1 MAQWRLLIA
10 DDSPEIAAVVEAAM
24 QQDGRFDIY
33 LASNG
38 EEALKMAR
46 LYMPHVILLDIMMPR
61 IHGLKVCKM
70 LKSDEKTSQIKIIVL
85 SALARDY
92 TKREAFQNGADSYV
106 TKPFNLDQLI
116 STVES
121 TIRGGSSGSD
131 SGGIGRADAGKEAFV
146 FNRGDEVKVR
156 LTEEDDEVGG
166 IVMSRIP
173 PGQWQ
178 ESEWGYRIA
187 LDSGGEALVRWNQV
201 TLANMM
207 EIA

>member
-1 MAQWRLLIA
+1 MAQWRILIA

-24 QQDGRFDIY
+24 EQDGRFDVY
-33 LASNG
+33 LAANG

-70 LKSDEKTSQIKIIVL
+70 LKSDDKTSQIKIIVL

-92 TKREAFQNGADSYV
+92 TKREAFQNGADSYI
-106 TKPFNLDQLI
+106 TKPFNLDELI

-121 TIRGGSSGSD
+121 VIRGGSSGSD
-131 SGGIGRADAGKEAFV
+131 ASGSGRVDSGKEAFV

-156 LTEEDDEVGG
+156 LTEDEDEVGG

-178 ESEWGYRIA
+178 ETEWGYRIA
-187 LDSGGEALVRWNQV
+187 LDSGGEALVKWNQV
-201 TLANMM
+201 SLSNMLELA
-207 EIA
+207 